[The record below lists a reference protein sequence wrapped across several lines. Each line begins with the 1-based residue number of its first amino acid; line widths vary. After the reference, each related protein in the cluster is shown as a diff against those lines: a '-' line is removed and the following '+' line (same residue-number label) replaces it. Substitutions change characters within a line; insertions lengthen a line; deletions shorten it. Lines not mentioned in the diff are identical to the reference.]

1 MQCALDI
8 NERTKHCQILI
19 SIRLD
24 KHDESKQKERQ
35 WKEKGYNRGIRK
47 RLLGFFMHLNNF
59 LWSFNEFVLCIMI
72 SLPVSGMKG
81 RSGVSSLCCNI
92 WLAVTESR
100 LNINLASDTL
110 THEQISYLLQRVD
123 IHTIPLNNSEIRW
136 QQLIAFWILCNGKL
150 LPQDLQ
156 DLLKKERRQFKMKI
170 KPCHSNKETI
180 STFESCFF

>member
-35 WKEKGYNRGIRK
+35 WKRRVTTGGLENAFY
-47 RLLGFFMHLNNF
+47 GFFMHLKNF

-81 RSGVSSLCCNI
+81 GGRVSSLCCNI
-92 WLAVTESR
+92 
-100 LNINLASDTL
+100 
-110 THEQISYLLQRVD
+110 
-123 IHTIPLNNSEIRW
+123 
-136 QQLIAFWILCNGKL
+136 
-150 LPQDLQ
+150 
-156 DLLKKERRQFKMKI
+156 
-170 KPCHSNKETI
+170 
-180 STFESCFF
+180 